1 MQVRFIYNIF
11 TLNTDLHL
19 LYRDVILAVWAR
31 LGPHGTIYVLMSPH
45 EQKLNVLA
53 TLGAL
58 DLTIFTDLAVRL

>member
-1 MQVRFIYNIF
+1 MRLANKCKFIYNIF

-31 LGPHGTIYVLMSPH
+31 LGPHGTIHVLMSPH
-45 EQKLNVLA
+45 EQELNVLA

-58 DLTIFTDLAVRL
+58 DLTG